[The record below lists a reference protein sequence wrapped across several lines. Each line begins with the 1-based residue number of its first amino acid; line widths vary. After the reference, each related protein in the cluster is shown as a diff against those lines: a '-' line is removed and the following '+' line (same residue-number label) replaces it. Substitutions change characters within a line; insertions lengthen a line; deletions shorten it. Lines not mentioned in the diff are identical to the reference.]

1 MKASQY
7 KRYTRSKMGNV
18 VYFVI
23 LAAFGFIMVVPMAYS
38 VITSFKP
45 LDELLIWPPR
55 FFVRRPTL
63 MNYTVL
69 PTLLSNLH
77 VPLSR
82 YIFNSLFVSAVTTFL
97 HCVIAS
103 MAAFTLSK
111 TDIKGKKLFFLIIQF
126 SLLYNAYTLAI
137 PQYLIFSKLHLIN
150 SYLVYILPYLPS
162 SLGVFLIKQ
171 YMDDSI
177 PHAIIEA
184 AKIDGAG
191 YLRTYWSI
199 IMPMIKPAWMTLALF
214 AFRDMWNMV
223 PSGTIFDEELKTLP
237 TVMSQIVGGG
247 IARSGNAMAVSVIL
261 MIPPIIVY
269 LVSQSHVIE
278 TMSSAG
284 IKD

>member
-7 KRYTRSKMGNV
+7 KRYTRTKMGNV
-18 VYFVI
+18 VYFII
-23 LAAFGFIMVVPMAYS
+23 LAIFGIFMVIPMAYS
-38 VITSFKP
+38 IITSFKP

-82 YIFNSLFVSAVTTFL
+82 YIFNSLFVSVVTTVL

-111 TDIKGKKLFFLIIQF
+111 TELKGKTLFFLIIQF
-126 SLLYNAYTLAI
+126 SLLYNGYTLAI

-150 SYLVYILPYLPS
+150 SYFVYILPYLPS

-177 PHAIIEA
+177 PLSIIEA

-191 YLRTYWSI
+191 YLRTYLSV
-199 IMPMIKPAWMTLALF
+199 IMPMIKPAWLTLALF

-269 LVSQSHVIE
+269 LVSQSNVME